1 MIDDAIVLVEN
12 IFRHMELGKRPKIA
26 SADATKELMLAIL
39 ATSMSLLAVFVPIGS
54 MGETIGQYFKQFGLT
69 VACAVVF
76 STICAYTLTP
86 MLSAYWLKLPDVST
100 KDGRES
106 SA

>member
-1 MIDDAIVLVEN
+1 
-12 IFRHMELGKRPKIA
+12 
-26 SADATKELMLAIL
+26 
-39 ATSMSLLAVFVPIGS
+39 

-100 KDGRES
+100 KGRPRIVS
-106 SA
+106 MILRKFNFGV